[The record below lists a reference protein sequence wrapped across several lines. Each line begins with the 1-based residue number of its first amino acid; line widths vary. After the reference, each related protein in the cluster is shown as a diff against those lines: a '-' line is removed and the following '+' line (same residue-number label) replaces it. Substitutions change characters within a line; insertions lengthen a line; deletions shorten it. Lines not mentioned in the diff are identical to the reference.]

1 MFKGELSLRNLLYV
15 FFFMSFL
22 FLAMGCEG
30 TNEHKKEISTMTE
43 EELYDIYYIKEAP
56 KAIKNHDLSEVI
68 KLVLTKNEDLT
79 DETIAIDVEKNG
91 IYIDPS
97 IQLIGVRALKGMKE
111 IDDIQ
116 KVIDILEKY
125 HVQGWKEDYSTKEAP
140 SSTDAGVGWS
150 MYIQFENG
158 SVKHH
163 MGSGT
168 SMESVTPE
176 GFAEFFNEL
185 ETFVNDQI

>member
-1 MFKGELSLRNLLYV
+1 
-15 FFFMSFL
+15 
-22 FLAMGCEG
+22 
-30 TNEHKKEISTMTE
+30 MTE

-56 KAIKNHDLSEVI
+56 KVIEKHDFSEVI

-97 IQLIGVRALKGMKE
+97 IQSIGVRASKGMKE

-125 HVQGWKEDYSTKEAP
+125 HVQDWKEDYSTKEDP
-140 SSTDAGVGWS
+140 SSTADGVGWS
-150 MYIQFENG
+150 MYIQFKNG
-158 SVKHH
+158 TVKHH

-176 GFAEFFNEL
+176 GFADFFNEL
-185 ETFVNDQI
+185 ETFVNEHLDL